1 MVRPVPTA
9 RAPSGAEGAGPIAG
23 GGLVTAKADEYLVE
37 WSRLP
42 RSDKVFL
49 LDRPRPVFFFEKE
62 NGGRSAPE
70 GGHPRRH
77 KLRIRRSAA
86 SGRVPSLRCASS
98 PHRTR
103 CAGLRRGPSLSP
115 WLAIKRKLPRPAGQG
130 SPFPILI
137 LSGCLCGQPDSPG
150 THGRGRRSG

>member
-1 MVRPVPTA
+1 MRPVPTA

-77 KLRIRRSAA
+77 KLRIHRSAA

-103 CAGLRRGPSLSP
+103 CAGLRRGPLFIAMAGNKTKTPPTCWSGESVSYFDIVRLSV
-115 WLAIKRKLPRPAGQG
+115 RP
-130 SPFPILI
+130 
-137 LSGCLCGQPDSPG
+137 
-150 THGRGRRSG
+150 TR

>member
-1 MVRPVPTA
+1 MRPVPTA

-70 GGHPRRH
+70 VGTLVGTSCASIAPPR
-77 KLRIRRSAA
+77 AA
-86 SGRVPSLRCASS
+86 EFPRCAVPPLPTGPAALGS
-98 PHRTR
+98 
-103 CAGLRRGPSLSP
+103 GGDPSLSP